1 MPKRYTN
8 VQSYKFIFPKKA
20 LLMVLK
26 NAEYLKS
33 LVSVLPD
40 QPGIYQYFDQS
51 GKIIYVGKAKNLKKR
66 VTSYF
71 VKNHQNRKTELL
83 VRSISDIK
91 HMVVETEQDALLLE
105 NNLIKKYQ
113 PRYNIR
119 LKDDKTYP
127 WIVIKNERFPRVFQT
142 RNVIRDGSTYF
153 GPYTSIFTVRMLLEF
168 FRKTYKLRNC
178 KLNLSEEN
186 IRLKKFKVCLEF
198 HIGNCLG
205 PCVGK
210 LAHDQYMKSIDQIKE
225 ILKGNISGVIK
236 YLKDLMNQFSSEYKF
251 EEAALIKDKLEL
263 LEKFQSK
270 STVVSNSISDVDVFT
285 IDQDEDFAY
294 INYLKIIQ
302 GAIMQT
308 YTLELKKVLDESPN
322 ELLELAI
329 VDIRQKIFSNAK
341 EILVPFK
348 LDFELEGVKFL
359 VPKQG
364 DKKKLLDLS
373 ERNAKYYRIE
383 KQKHMSVPKTEK
395 NAIRILET
403 MQKDLQLK
411 SQPIHIE
418 CFDNS
423 NLQGTN
429 PVASSVVFRN
439 TRPSKKDYR
448 HYNVKT
454 VVGPDDF
461 ASMEEIVFRRYRRLI
476 DEEKSLPQLIV
487 VDGGKGQLGA
497 ALNALEKLDLR
508 GKIAIIGIAKRLEE
522 IYFPGDSVPLYLDKN
537 SETLKIIQQLR
548 DEAHR
553 FGITFHRNKRSGEFI
568 KSELE
573 NISGIGEKTIT
584 AVLKR
589 FKSVENLKKQG
600 YRVVA
605 DEIGD
610 SKARIIFDFYKLTY

>member
-1 MPKRYTN
+1 
-8 VQSYKFIFPKKA
+8 
-20 LLMVLK
+20 MVSK
-26 NAEYLKS
+26 NAEYLRS

-66 VTSYF
+66 VSSYF
-71 VKNHQNRKTELL
+71 KKTQENRKTELL
-83 VRSISDIK
+83 VRNIADIR

-142 RNVIRDGSTYF
+142 RNVIKDGSGYF
-153 GPYTSIFTVRMLLEF
+153 GPYTSILTVRTLLEF
-168 FRKTYKLRNC
+168 FRKLYKLRNC
-178 KLNLSEEN
+178 KLNLAEEQ
-186 IRLKKFKVCLEF
+186 IRQGKFKVCLEY

-210 LAHDQYMKSIDQIKE
+210 LDHDQYMKSIDQIKE

-236 YLKDLMNQFSSEYKF
+236 YFKDLMRQYSLEMKF
-251 EEAALIKDKLEL
+251 EDAALVKDKLDL
-263 LEKFQSK
+263 LERFQSR
-270 STVVSNSISDVDVFT
+270 STVVSNSISDVDVFS
-285 IDQDEDFAY
+285 IDQDENFAY
-294 INYLKIIQ
+294 VNYLKIMS

-308 YTLELKKVLDESPN
+308 YTMEIKKVLDESPA
-322 ELLELAI
+322 ELLEFAI

-348 LDFELEGVKFL
+348 LDFNLEGVKL
-359 VPKQG
+359 QIPKQG
-364 DKKKLLDLS
+364 DKKKLLELS
-373 ERNAKYYRIE
+373 ERNAKYFRLE
-383 KQKHMSVPKTEK
+383 KMKHVVVSKAEQ
-395 NAIRILET
+395 NANRILET
-403 MQKDLQLK
+403 MKKDLQLK
-411 SQPIHIE
+411 VQPTHIE

-429 PVASSVVFRN
+429 PVSSCVVFRDA
-439 TRPSKKDYR
+439 RPFKKDYR
-448 HYNVKT
+448 HFNVKT
-454 VVGPDDF
+454 VEGPDDF
-461 ASMEEIVFRRYRRLI
+461 ASMEEVVYRRYKRLL

-487 VDGGKGQLGA
+487 IDGGKGQLGA
-497 ALNALEKLDLR
+497 ALNSLEKLGLR
-508 GKIAIIGIAKRLEE
+508 GKVAIIGIAKRLEE

-553 FGITFHRNKRSGEFI
+553 FGITFHRNKRSSEFI

-573 NISGIGEKTIT
+573 SISGIGEKTRT
-584 AVLKR
+584 ALLKR
-589 FKSVENLKKQG
+589 FKSVENLKNQAF
-600 YRVVA
+600 REVA

-610 SKARIIFDFYKLTY
+610 SKARLIFDFYKLTY

>member
-1 MPKRYTN
+1 
-8 VQSYKFIFPKKA
+8 
-20 LLMVLK
+20 MVLK
-26 NAEYLKS
+26 NAEYLRS

-66 VTSYF
+66 VSSYF
-71 VKNHQNRKTELL
+71 KKTQENRKTELL
-83 VRSISDIK
+83 VRNIADIK

-142 RNVIRDGSTYF
+142 RNVIKDGSSYF
-153 GPYTSIFTVRMLLEF
+153 GPYTSILTVRTLLDF
-168 FRKTYKLRNC
+168 FRKLYKLRNC
-178 KLNLSEEN
+178 KLNLSEEQ
-186 IRLKKFKVCLEF
+186 IRQGKFKVCLEY
-198 HIGNCLG
+198 HIGNCLA

-210 LAHDQYMKSIDQIKE
+210 LENDQYMKSIDQIKE

-236 YLKDLMNQFSSEYKF
+236 YLKDVMRQYSSEMKF
-251 EEAALIKDKLEL
+251 EDAALIKEKLDL
-263 LEKFQSK
+263 LEKFQSR
-270 STVVSNSISDVDVFT
+270 STVVSNTISDVDVFT
-285 IDQDEDFAY
+285 IDQDENFAY
-294 INYLKIIQ
+294 VNYLKIMS

-308 YTLELKKVLDESPN
+308 YTMEIKKVLDESPG
-322 ELLELAI
+322 ELLEFAI

-348 LDFELEGVKFL
+348 LDFDLEGVKIQI
-359 VPKQG
+359 PKQG
-364 DKKKLLDLS
+364 DKKKLLELS
-373 ERNAKYYRIE
+373 ERNAKYFRLE
-383 KQKHMSVPKTEK
+383 KMKHVVVSKAEQ
-395 NAIRILET
+395 NANRILET
-403 MQKDLQLK
+403 MKKDLQLK
-411 SQPIHIE
+411 VQPTHIE

-429 PVASSVVFRN
+429 PVSSCVVFRDA
-439 TRPSKKDYR
+439 RPFKKDYR
-448 HYNVKT
+448 HFNVKT
-454 VVGPDDF
+454 VEGPDDF
-461 ASMEEIVFRRYRRLI
+461 ASMEEVVYRRYKRLL

-487 VDGGKGQLGA
+487 IDGGKGQLGA
-497 ALNALEKLDLR
+497 ALNSLEKLGLR
-508 GKIAIIGIAKRLEE
+508 GKISIIGIAKRLEE

-537 SETLKIIQQLR
+537 SETLKLIQQLR

-553 FGITFHRNKRSGEFI
+553 FGITFHRNKRSSEFI

-573 NISGIGEKTIT
+573 SISGIGEKTRIALLT
-584 AVLKR
+584 R
-589 FKSVENLKKQG
+589 FKSVENLKNQAF
-600 YRVVA
+600 REVA

-610 SKARIIFDFYKLTY
+610 SKARLIFDFYKLTY

>member
-1 MPKRYTN
+1 
-8 VQSYKFIFPKKA
+8 
-20 LLMVLK
+20 MVLK

-40 QPGIYQYFDQS
+40 QPGIYQYFDSS

-71 VKNHQNRKTELL
+71 SKNLQNRKTELL
-83 VRSISDIK
+83 VRSIADIR

-127 WIVIKNERFPRVFQT
+127 WIVIKNEKFPRVFQT

-153 GPYTSIFTVRMLLEF
+153 GPYTSIFTVRMLLDF

-178 KLNLSEEN
+178 KFNLSEEN
-186 IRLKKFKVCLEF
+186 IHAGKFKVCLEY

-210 LAHDQYMKSIDQIKE
+210 LEHDQYMKNIDQIIE
-225 ILKGNISGVIK
+225 ILKGNVSGVIK
-236 YLKDLMNQFSSEYKF
+236 YLKELMRQYSMEYKF
-251 EEAALIKDKLEL
+251 EDAALIKDKLDL

-270 STVVSNSISDVDVFT
+270 STVVSNTISDVDVFT
-285 IDQDEDFAY
+285 IDQDDDFAY

-308 YTLELKKVLDESPN
+308 YTLEIKKVLDESPN
-322 ELLELAI
+322 DLLELAI

-341 EILVPFK
+341 EILIPFK
-348 LDFELEGVKFL
+348 LNFELTGVKFHI
-359 VPKQG
+359 PKQG

-373 ERNAKYYRIE
+373 ERNAKYFRLE
-383 KQKHMSVPKTEK
+383 KLKHQEVPKTEK
-395 NAIRILET
+395 NANRILDK

-411 SQPIHIE
+411 SSPIHIE

-429 PVASSVVFRN
+429 PVASCVVFKN
-439 TRPSKKDYR
+439 TRPSKSDYR
-448 HYNVKT
+448 HFNIKT
-454 VVGPDDF
+454 VDGPNDF
-461 ASMEEIVFRRYRRLI
+461 ASMEEIVYRRYRRLI
-476 DEEKSLPQLIV
+476 DEKKSLPQLIV
-487 VDGGKGQLGA
+487 IDGGKGQLGA

-508 GKIAIIGIAKRLEE
+508 GKISIIGIAKRLEE

-584 AVLKR
+584 SVLNR
-589 FKSVENLKKQG
+589 FKSVENLKKQS
-600 YRVVA
+600 YSVVA
-605 DEIGD
+605 NEIGD

>member
-1 MPKRYTN
+1 
-8 VQSYKFIFPKKA
+8 
-20 LLMVLK
+20 MVLK
-26 NAEYLKS
+26 NAEYLRS

-66 VTSYF
+66 VSSYF
-71 VKNHQNRKTELL
+71 KKTQENRKTELL
-83 VRSISDIK
+83 VRNIADIK

-142 RNVIRDGSTYF
+142 RNVIKDGSSYF
-153 GPYTSIFTVRMLLEF
+153 GPYTSILTVRTLLEF
-168 FRKTYKLRNC
+168 FRKLYKLRNC
-178 KLNLSEEN
+178 KLNLAEEQ
-186 IRLKKFKVCLEF
+186 IRQGKFKVCLEY
-198 HIGNCLG
+198 HIGNCLA

-210 LAHDQYMKSIDQIKE
+210 LENDQYMKSIDQIKE

-236 YLKDLMNQFSSEYKF
+236 YLKDMMLQYSSEMKF
-251 EEAALIKDKLEL
+251 EDAALIKEKLDL
-263 LEKFQSK
+263 LEKFQSR
-270 STVVSNSISDVDVFT
+270 STVVSNTISDVDVFT
-285 IDQDEDFAY
+285 IDQDENFAY
-294 INYLKIIQ
+294 VNYLKILS

-308 YTLELKKVLDESPN
+308 YTMEIKKVLDESPG
-322 ELLELAI
+322 ELLEFAI

-348 LDFELEGVKFL
+348 LDFDLEGVKIQI
-359 VPKQG
+359 PKQG
-364 DKKKLLDLS
+364 DKKKLLELS
-373 ERNAKYYRIE
+373 ERNAKYFRLE
-383 KQKHMSVPKTEK
+383 KMKHVVVSKAEQ
-395 NAIRILET
+395 NANRILET
-403 MQKDLQLK
+403 MKKDLQLK
-411 SQPIHIE
+411 VQPTHIE

-429 PVASSVVFRN
+429 PVSSCVVFRDA
-439 TRPSKKDYR
+439 RPFKKDYR
-448 HYNVKT
+448 HFNVKT
-454 VVGPDDF
+454 VEGPDDF
-461 ASMEEIVFRRYRRLI
+461 ASMEEVVYRRYKRLL

-487 VDGGKGQLGA
+487 IDGGKGQLGA
-497 ALNALEKLDLR
+497 ALNSLEKLGLR
-508 GKIAIIGIAKRLEE
+508 GRISIIGIAKRLEE

-553 FGITFHRNKRSGEFI
+553 FGITFHRNKRSSEFI

-573 NISGIGEKTIT
+573 SISGIGEKTRT
-584 AVLKR
+584 SLLTR
-589 FKSVENLKKQG
+589 FKSVENLKNQAF
-600 YRVVA
+600 REVA

-610 SKARIIFDFYKLTY
+610 SKARLIFDFYKLTY

>member
-1 MPKRYTN
+1 M
-8 VQSYKFIFPKKA
+8 A
-20 LLMVLK
+20 LK

-71 VKNHQNRKTELL
+71 SKNLQNRKTELL

-91 HMVVETEQDALLLE
+91 HLVVETEQDALLLE

-113 PRYNIR
+113 PRYNIL

-127 WIVIKNERFPRVFQT
+127 WIVVKNERFPRVFQT

-153 GPYTSIFTVRMLLEF
+153 GPYTSIFTVRTLLEF
-168 FRKTYKLRNC
+168 FRKTYKVRNC

-186 IRLKKFKVCLEF
+186 IRQGKFKVCLEF

-210 LAHDQYMKSIDQIKE
+210 FGYDQYMKNIDQIKE
-225 ILKGNISGVIK
+225 ILKGNVSGVIK
-236 YLKDLMNQFSSEYKF
+236 YLKDLMRQYSSEYNF
-251 EEAALIKDKLEL
+251 EDAALIKDKLEL
-263 LEKFQSK
+263 LEKFQSR

-285 IDQDEDFAY
+285 IDQDEQYAY
-294 INYLKIIQ
+294 VNYLKIIQ

-308 YTLELKKVLDESPN
+308 YTLEIKKVLDEQPG

-373 ERNAKYYRIE
+373 ERNAKYSRIE
-383 KQKHMSVPKTEK
+383 KQKHQEVPRTEK
-395 NAIRILET
+395 NATRILET

-429 PVASSVVFRN
+429 PVASCVVFRN

-448 HYNVKT
+448 HYNIKT
-454 VVGPDDF
+454 VEGPNDF

-476 DEEKSLPQLIV
+476 DEENTLPQLIV
-487 VDGGKGQLGA
+487 IDGGKGQLGA
-497 ALNALEKLDLR
+497 ALNALEKLNLR

-553 FGITFHRNKRSGEFI
+553 FGITFHRNKRSGKFI

-573 NISGIGEKTIT
+573 NISGIGEKTII

-589 FKSVENLKKQG
+589 FKSVENLKKQD
-600 YRVVA
+600 YQVVA

>member
-1 MPKRYTN
+1 MMQNSGTN
-8 VQSYKFIFPKKA
+8 
-20 LLMVLK
+20 K
-26 NAEYLKS
+26 NIDYLKS

-40 QPGIYQYFDQS
+40 QPGIYQYFDQK
-51 GKIIYVGKAKNLKKR
+51 GKIIYVGKAKNIKKR
-66 VTSYF
+66 VSSYF
-71 VKNHQNRKTELL
+71 SKNHQNGKTELL
-83 VRSISDIK
+83 VRNIADIK

-113 PRYNIR
+113 PRYNIL

-127 WIVIKNERFPRVFQT
+127 WIVVKNERFPRVFQT
-142 RNVIRDGSTYF
+142 RNVIKDGSTYF
-153 GPYTSIFTVRMLLEF
+153 GPYTSIFTVRTLLDF
-168 FRKTYKLRNC
+168 FKKVFKLRNC

-186 IRLKKFKVCLEF
+186 IRTGKFKVCLEY

-205 PCVGK
+205 PCIGNQDHE
-210 LAHDQYMKSIDQIKE
+210 LYMKSIDQIRE
-225 ILKGNISGVIK
+225 ILKGNILGVIK
-236 YLKDLMNQFSSEYKF
+236 YLKDLMRQYSVEYKF
-251 EEAALIKDKLEL
+251 EEAALIKDKLDL
-263 LEKFQSK
+263 LEKFQSR

-285 IDQDEDFAY
+285 IELDNEFAY

-302 GAIMQT
+302 GAIIQT
-308 YTLELKKVLDESPN
+308 YTLEIRKVLDELPN

-348 LDFELEGVKFL
+348 LDFELEGVKFH

-383 KQKHMSVPKTEK
+383 KQKHQEVPKTEK
-395 NAIRILET
+395 NATRILDT

-411 SQPIHIE
+411 SKPDHIE

-429 PVASSVVFRN
+429 PVASCVVFRN
-439 TRPSKKDYR
+439 AKPSKRDYR
-448 HYNVKT
+448 HFNVKT
-454 VVGPDDF
+454 VEGPNDF
-461 ASMEEIVFRRYRRLI
+461 ASMEEIVFRRYKRLI
-476 DEEKSLPQLIV
+476 EEEKILPQLII

-497 ALNALEKLDLR
+497 ALNALEKLNLR

-537 SETLKIIQQLR
+537 SETLKIIQQMR

-573 NISGIGEKTIT
+573 NIQGVGEKTIS
-584 AVLKR
+584 AILRR

-600 YRVVA
+600 YGVVA

>member
-1 MPKRYTN
+1 
-8 VQSYKFIFPKKA
+8 
-20 LLMVLK
+20 MVLK
-26 NAEYLKS
+26 NAEHLQW

-40 QPGIYQYFDQS
+40 QPGIYQYFDQTS
-51 GKIIYVGKAKNLKKR
+51 KIIYVGKAKNLKKR
-66 VTSYF
+66 VSSYF
-71 VKNHQNRKTELL
+71 NKNQQNRKTALL
-83 VRSISDIK
+83 VRSIADIK
-91 HMVVETEQDALLLE
+91 HMIVETEQDALLLE

-153 GPYTSIFTVRMLLEF
+153 GPYTSILTVRFLLDL
-168 FRKTYKLRNC
+168 FRKLFKLRNC

-186 IRLKKFKVCLEF
+186 IRQKKFKVCLEY
-198 HIGNCLG
+198 HMGNCLG
-205 PCVGK
+205 PCVGEIE
-210 LAHDQYMKSIDQIKE
+210 HDLYMRNIDQIKE

-236 YLKDLMNQFSSEYKF
+236 YLKDLMRQFSAGLKY
-251 EEAALIKDKLEL
+251 EEAAVIKEKLEL

-285 IDQDEDFAY
+285 IDQDESFAY
-294 INYLKIIQ
+294 VNYLKIIR
-302 GAIMQT
+302 GAIIQT
-308 YTLELKKVLDESPN
+308 YTLEIKKVLDESPV
-322 ELLELAI
+322 ELLEFALI
-329 VDIRQKIFSNAK
+329 EIRLKIFSNAK

-348 LDFELEGVKFL
+348 LDIKLEGIKIIT
-359 VPKQG
+359 PKQG
-364 DKKKLLDLS
+364 DKRKLLELS
-373 ERNAKYYRIE
+373 ERNAKYYRLE
-383 KQKHMSVPKTEK
+383 KQKHLIVSKTEK
-395 NAIRILET
+395 NATRIMET

-411 SQPIHIE
+411 VQPVHIE

-429 PVASSVVFRN
+429 PVSSCVVFKN
-439 TRPSKKDYR
+439 TKPSKKDYR
-448 HYNVKT
+448 HFNVKS

-461 ASMEEIVFRRYRRLI
+461 ASMEEVVYRRYKRLL

-487 VDGGKGQLGA
+487 IDGGKGQLSS
-497 ALNALEKLDLR
+497 ALEALEKLNLR
-508 GKIAIIGIAKRLEE
+508 GKISIIGIAKKLEE

-553 FGITFHRNKRSGEFI
+553 FGITFHRNKRSAEFI

-589 FKSVENLKKQG
+589 FKSVENLKNQG
-600 YRVVA
+600 YQQVA

-610 SKARIIFDFYKLTY
+610 SKARLIFDFYKLTY